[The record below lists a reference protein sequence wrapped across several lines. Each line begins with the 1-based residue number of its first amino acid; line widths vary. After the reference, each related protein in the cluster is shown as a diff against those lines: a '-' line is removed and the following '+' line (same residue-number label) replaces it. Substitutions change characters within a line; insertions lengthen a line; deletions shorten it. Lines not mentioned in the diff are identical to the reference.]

1 MRPLPITNPSHTAIE
16 LEHIA
21 RDCKSTSQARRLRAI
36 AMVMLGAERS
46 EAARAQA
53 VDTQS
58 LRDWIVLYNEG
69 GVDGLRPARRGG
81 RRCRLSASP
90 LEMVAGWIDA
100 GPEVG
105 EDVPSRFRLRDIA
118 ERIAAVFSVLYSLQG
133 VRKLLRRLGF
143 RHISARPRC
152 IPRPTS
158 LHRRISV
165 GTSASWR
172 LLRRMEPG
180 RSRSDSRT
188 RREQPARNAFAGL
201 GPQGHPATDPARPPL
216 RVLLPLLR
224 CMPGTQARRR
234 ACLQPGKYCRNEPAS
249 RRHQRRGRTGKPCGR
264 RPGRR
269 RMAEVKG
276 SGYSRQHL
284 PAASSTL
291 QPGTEPDGKRLRV
304 PEIQS
309 PRQPGLQT
317 RRRCLHRCQD
327 GMARI
332 RGRSRPHQVNY
343 KPKMGCG

>member
-1 MRPLPITNPSHTAIE
+1 MRPLPNTNPSHTAIE

-21 RDCKSTSQARRLRAI
+21 RDCKSSSQARRLRAI

-143 RHISARPRC
+143 RHI
-152 IPRPTS
+152 
-158 LHRRISV
+158 
-165 GTSASWR
+165 
-172 LLRRMEPG
+172 
-180 RSRSDSRT
+180 
-188 RREQPARNAFAGL
+188 
-201 GPQGHPATDPARPPL
+201 PARPLHPKADL
-216 RVLLPLLR
+216 AAQEDFRRNFSQLAATAADGAGPIEIWF
-224 CMPGTQARRR
+224 QDEAR
-234 ACLQPGKYCRNEPAS
+234 AAS
-249 RRHQRRGRTGKPCGR
+249 KECFR
-264 RPGRR
+264 
-269 RMAEVKG
+269 G
-276 SGYSRQHL
+276 SGPARAPGHGSRATADSGTATSSPLHAQNASA
-284 PAASSTL
+284 PSGMSAAAQILS
-291 QPGTEPDGKRLRV
+291 K
-304 PEIQS
+304 
-309 PRQPGLQT
+309 
-317 RRRCLHRCQD
+317 
-327 GMARI
+327 
-332 RGRSRPHQVNY
+332 
-343 KPKMGCG
+343 